1 MTQYLTKEILH
12 LIRKNFKK
20 HINLKSSALAEALAS
35 GYGYKSSI
43 SLIAGLKVQ
52 QIYIYDL
59 NTLNFYNRLYQLL
72 DVIPSYQDV
81 SNLLYKVLDNIQ
93 PYKNKS
99 LLLIGSTS
107 DGFEK
112 DLMTH
117 LKENIKG
124 SIVYLNF
131 FDSSFFNAFDRLYPN
146 QCHHITQSN
155 INELTINPLLG
166 LDIKEVCEV
175 ICGLING
182 SHYPG
187 VYDYL
192 YEFIGVLNWIVN
204 NSEHQMTFNLIAD
217 NILLDDFLSFQKK
230 YDVPFEVCKRL
241 YDITKQKNYNYVLM
255 QFAELVP
262 FIYKELDMFSQP
274 NAISWKTAIDSGM
287 KVMITINGLQKGQ
300 YTVEFIG
307 GIIMKTL
314 NYFIQRNSPELSIVC
329 NAIGYVSG
337 IDTIY
342 PNINYIYTSQD
353 FFAISRLSLKRANNI
368 IGKIRNISILEHYVN
383 DRYDVRILHDMDKE
397 RDNNISQCINYDF
410 CKKTELT
417 VSQYDTYQLLKN
429 DYVLFKKFKDRENN

>member
-1 MTQYLTKEILH
+1 MTQYLTQEILH

-20 HINLKSSALAEALAS
+20 NINLKSSALAEALAS

-59 NTLNFYNRLYQLL
+59 NALSFYNRLYQLL
-72 DVIPSYQDV
+72 DVIPSYQEV

-107 DGFEK
+107 AGFEK

-131 FDSSFFNAFDRLYPN
+131 FDSSFFNAFDRLYSN
-146 QCHHITQSN
+146 QCHHITQN
-155 INELTINPLLG
+155 DTNGLTINPLVG
-166 LDIKEVCEV
+166 LDTKEVCEV
-175 ICGLING
+175 ICSLING

-192 YEFIGVLNWIVN
+192 YEFISVLNWIVN
-204 NSEHQMTFNLIAD
+204 NSEHQMTFTLIAD
-217 NILLDDFLSFQKK
+217 NIFLNDFLSFQKK
-230 YDVPFEVCKRL
+230 YDIPFEVCKRL
-241 YDITKQKNYNYVLM
+241 YDITKHKNHHYVLM

-262 FIYKELDMFSQP
+262 LIYKELDMFSQP
-274 NAISWKTAIDSGM
+274 NAISWKSAIDSGI
-287 KVMITINGLQKGQ
+287 KVMITINGLQKDQ

-314 NYFIQRNSPELSIVC
+314 DYFIQRNRPKLSIVC

-337 IDTIY
+337 IDTMY
-342 PNINYIYTSQD
+342 PNVNYIYTSQD

-368 IGKIRNISILEHYVN
+368 IGDILLGLKDEAS
-383 DRYDVRILHDMDKE
+383 L
-397 RDNNISQCINYDF
+397 S
-410 CKKTELT
+410 
-417 VSQYDTYQLLKN
+417 VSQY
-429 DYVLFKKFKDRENN
+429 RS